1 MKIKSQTSKKT
12 TLPKVAIEFDTDFEK
27 NKFIDYVNELV
38 FDGIYFGKKLDK
50 DKISGVYSDLIIEK
64 NLICFIGAAQ
74 GEPFALWW
82 DIKDI
87 KTDPNRFQNRQ
98 SAFSEL
104 SAEQVEKNFDSNKFD
119 PIVVWGDAN
128 SNNQIYVLSGHSRY
142 EGMKRRK
149 EKYIPVRFFEGD
161 ENKAIAF
168 ARIDANRVAN
178 KEDLIS
184 DLKAYILAR
193 DGDVKKN
200 IQPYEKKDLQQA
212 FKGKENKLEA
222 WSFLNPNG
230 LYIEKMSDEDTISQ
244 YPKIQSFASW
254 VGQLR
259 KDHPN
264 MTNTHEKDTFLY
276 FYRNADNYK
285 ITREDFDK
293 LVKERLAMGKE
304 RIFPECSDEGCEDIK
319 DFKEVGQN
327 RELYKEL
334 NRLQTELETF
344 KKRFETNSAALK
356 IYTEPEKKILTAKAL
371 QKEKE
376 LKNLQRDLKKAED
389 QPGLFGPSDI
399 VFEDVNFLIYYCL
412 PGDRKRKKFFSFFS
426 TQAEAKKEFK
436 ELFKNKKVSIKKVL
450 KL

>member
-1 MKIKSQTSKKT
+1 
-12 TLPKVAIEFDTDFEK
+12 
-27 NKFIDYVNELV
+27 
-38 FDGIYFGKKLDK
+38 
-50 DKISGVYSDLIIEK
+50 
-64 NLICFIGAAQ
+64 
-74 GEPFALWW
+74 
-82 DIKDI
+82 
-87 KTDPNRFQNRQ
+87 
-98 SAFSEL
+98 
-104 SAEQVEKNFDSNKFD
+104 
-119 PIVVWGDAN
+119 
-128 SNNQIYVLSGHSRY
+128 
-142 EGMKRRK
+142 
-149 EKYIPVRFFEGD
+149 
-161 ENKAIAF
+161 
-168 ARIDANRVAN
+168 
-178 KEDLIS
+178 
-184 DLKAYILAR
+184 
-193 DGDVKKN
+193 
-200 IQPYEKKDLQQA
+200 
-212 FKGKENKLEA
+212 
-222 WSFLNPNG
+222 
-230 LYIEKMSDEDTISQ
+230 
-244 YPKIQSFASW
+244 
-254 VGQLR
+254 
-259 KDHPN
+259 

-376 LKNLQRDLKKAED
+376 LKNLQRDLKKVED

-412 PGDRKRKKFFSFFS
+412 PGDRKRKKFFSFFT